1 MRRFCISVIS
11 SFLAFAAGLFTA
23 SSWNSHRH
31 VAPVQLASASVLEA
45 PAPPIAPP
53 PPALTLTR
61 SAVTTAP
68 DREYVFAQ
76 GRLKLV
82 PEKVRLQSESLHYD
96 IDVKYPQIVG
106 EDNPNF
112 EKVNQHIKALATEKY
127 QWPLNLSK
135 EEILADQEKHPGTF
149 NSVNVDY
156 EISIATDSFL
166 SLFFVGY
173 SYGIGAAH
181 AVQESVSVN
190 FDLTSGQ
197 QLKLVDLFKRNSNY
211 LAFISERCIEELST
225 DDRPAPAKEALVPLA
240 KNFES
245 WHITSNGI
253 TFSFDACKV
262 FACAEGDQAVEIP
275 FSDMKH
281 LLNPGIPGKFKITY
295 P

>member
-1 MRRFCISVIS
+1 MRRFCISAIS
-11 SFLAFAAGLFTA
+11 TFLAFAAGLFTA
-23 SSWNSHRH
+23 SSWNSHRQM
-31 VAPVQLASASVLEA
+31 VVIQPASASVLDRYT
-45 PAPPIAPP
+45 PPSPP
-53 PPALTLTR
+53 PPPIPNELT
-61 SAVTTAP
+61 VAP

-106 EDNPNF
+106 EDNPNY
-112 EKVNQHIKALATEKY
+112 EKANQLIKALATEKY

-135 EEILADQEKHPGTF
+135 EEMRTDQEKHPGTF

-166 SLFFVGY
+166 SLFFIGY

-190 FDLTSGQ
+190 YDLTSGR
-197 QLKLVDLFKRNSNY
+197 QLKLADLFKPGSNY
-211 LAFISERCIEELST
+211 LEFISERCLDELST
-225 DDRPAPAKEALVPLA
+225 DDRPAPMKGSLTPSA

-245 WHITSNGI
+245 WHITPSGI
-253 TFSFDACKV
+253 TFSFDACEV

-275 FSDMKH
+275 FGDMKH
-281 LLNPGIPGKFKITY
+281 LLNTGIPGKFKITY